1 MRLGEGGGGALG
13 LRRGQV
19 LSQQGRHGVQYA
31 VIGGFGTK
39 HWALICGLMFGEGR
53 KEEMPS
59 VMDYEEV
66 KTSFPRVFDFVS
78 GANGTVV
85 TIVRAG
91 RPVARLSPISVYRT
105 TEADPSLKGKVNC
118 DLFADES
125 ADWESA

>member
-1 MRLGEGGGGALG
+1 MFECSNERMFECFVGAAA
-13 LRRGQV
+13 LRQTRGAWYN
-19 LSQQGRHGVQYA
+19 SMWKGDDD
-31 VIGGFGTK
+31 
-39 HWALICGLMFGEGR
+39 
-53 KEEMPS
+53 MPS

-125 ADWESA
+125 ADWESV

>member
-1 MRLGEGGGGALG
+1 
-13 LRRGQV
+13 
-19 LSQQGRHGVQYA
+19 
-31 VIGGFGTK
+31 
-39 HWALICGLMFGEGR
+39 
-53 KEEMPS
+53 MPS

-91 RPVARLSPISVYRT
+91 RPVARLSPIRVYRT

>member
-1 MRLGEGGGGALG
+1 MAALLRAGGVWYNSMQKGDND
-13 LRRGQV
+13 
-19 LSQQGRHGVQYA
+19 
-31 VIGGFGTK
+31 
-39 HWALICGLMFGEGR
+39 
-53 KEEMPS
+53 MPS

-125 ADWESA
+125 ADWESV